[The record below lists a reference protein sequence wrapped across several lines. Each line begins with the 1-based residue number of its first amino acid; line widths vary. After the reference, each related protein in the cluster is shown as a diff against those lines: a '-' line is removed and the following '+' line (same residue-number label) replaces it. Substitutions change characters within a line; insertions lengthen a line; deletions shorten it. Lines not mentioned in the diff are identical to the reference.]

1 MSEGWSNLISDTLW
15 VGYLGVCSTPEDM
28 TFFWCMG
35 QRVEA
40 HPLKPVTPR
49 YVYMKKH
56 WCSVWPNVHKSETF
70 FSASGIEK
78 VEETKIL
85 TWLGIKT
92 ILNQYLT
99 TTTTEKNR
107 RA

>member
-70 FSASGIEK
+70 FFFCQWHRKSGRNK
-78 VEETKIL
+78 DFDLVRNKNNF
-85 TWLGIKT
+85 KSV
-92 ILNQYLT
+92 LN
-99 TTTTEKNR
+99 KNNN
-107 RA
+107 